1 MNIVKINRE
10 NLIKGN
16 YSEIERRTET
26 TETKCNMESEL
37 GDFLFK
43 LFQINQ
49 NIQGKNDMKSTQYIM
64 NFSFKMEI
72 CLNFVVRKSSL
83 DEIREQVVSLY
94 RDNIGRI
101 KSFYDITA
109 MNLVVLDE
117 GEEYIPTD
125 TNEYEN
131 LTNLSY
137 LEGVA

>member
-16 YSEIERRTET
+16 YSEIDRRTET

-49 NIQGKNDMKSTQYIM
+49 DIQGKNGMKSTQYIM

-94 RDNIGRI
+94 RDNIRRI

-117 GEEYIPTD
+117 GEEYLSTD
-125 TNEYEN
+125 TNEYRN
-131 LTNLSY
+131 ITNLSY
-137 LEGVA
+137 LKGVA